1 MIRAKHL
8 EREQLEELYSILD
21 EYDSEHELTEWFRY
35 VLCMNDGDSTIHAC
49 SEHGHKI
56 LQWHL
61 DEWDEE
67 DEENYRLWWTDDED
81 DEPEWDFD
89 DDEEE

>member
-21 EYDSEHELTEWFRY
+21 EYDSEHELTDWLRH

-49 SEHGHKI
+49 SAQGLHVI
-56 LQWHL
+56 QWHL

-67 DEENYRLWWTDDED
+67 DEENYRLWWTDDD

>member
-21 EYDSEHELTEWFRY
+21 EYDSEHELTEWLRY

-49 SEHGHKI
+49 SALGHKV

-67 DEENYRLWWTDDED
+67 DEENYRLWWTDDD